1 MAGSD
6 ISVRNRDLND
16 LLEAVRDFFKEISI
30 NKLQNTV

>member
-6 ISVRNRDLND
+6 ISVRNRYLND
-16 LLEAVRDFFKEISI
+16 FLEAVRSFFMEISI